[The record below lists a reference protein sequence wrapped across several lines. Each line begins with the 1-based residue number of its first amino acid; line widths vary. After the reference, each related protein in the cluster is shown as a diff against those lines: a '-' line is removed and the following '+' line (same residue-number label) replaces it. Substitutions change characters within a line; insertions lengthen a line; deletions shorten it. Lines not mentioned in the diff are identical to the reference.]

1 MFRFSAGANQAH
13 LVSWREWGYEA
24 FQEAREQGKPLALF
38 LTAFWCGFCQRMDEG
53 ALSDPEAIA
62 LLNAF
67 LVPVRVEESQ
77 RPDVDLRYNQDG
89 WPTIAFLNP
98 DGDHLFSV
106 NYMDPDPFVELL
118 VRVVQLHQQG
128 DLLRGESEAPDSQ
141 PLREPDPAAEGGHTL
156 GPALFYEVLGLVEGL
171 ADPVHGGFGDG
182 FKFLHTDA
190 HDFFLYVYQATGERQ
205 YLDHVLLTLTKLRAG
220 PMFDAPLGGFFRYSS
235 KPDWSEPHREKLLYD
250 QAALLRNY
258 LHAYLLTGEAEWRVH
273 AEGII
278 EFVESYLFDEE
289 AGAYLGC
296 QDYVAFDS
304 PVPAEATHRQTRP
317 VVDELVYCDANAA
330 MVSACLDAW
339 WLLGRVV
346 CRERAERVLET
357 LWRRLRAQD
366 GRMFHYWEG
375 NRDTGGK
382 SLGLLVDSVETGLAL
397 LDAYAILGG
406 EVYLQ
411 RAEQLANAIRQWHLL
426 PDGGIADISQAG
438 PGRLSTPVGVMPQNA
453 RAALFFL
460 RLSAIGGEMGN
471 RETAGRALARF
482 TGSHSIHGAFAS
494 GFGHAVGRLLAEP
507 ELVTVTGVPGSTQTR
522 ESARAVLTQPG
533 RGNVTLLFRQET

>member
-1 MFRFSAGANQAH
+1 MVR
-13 LVSWREWGYEA
+13 WREWGYEA
-24 FQEAREQGKPLALF
+24 FQEAREQGKPLAIF

-53 ALSDPEAIA
+53 ALSHPEAIA
-62 LLNAF
+62 ILNAF
-67 LVPVRVEESQ
+67 FIPVRVEESQ

-89 WPTIAFLNP
+89 WPTIAFLTP
-98 DGDHLFSV
+98 DGDQLLSV

-141 PLREPDPAAEGGHTL
+141 PLRMPEPAAEGGHTL

-190 HDFFLYVYQATGERQ
+190 NDFFLYVYQATGERK
-205 YLDHVLLTLTKLRAG
+205 YLDHVLHTLTKLRAG
-220 PMFDAPLGGFFRYSS
+220 PMLDAPLGGFFRYSS

-258 LHAYLLTGEAEWRVH
+258 LYAYLLTGDAEWRVH
-273 AEGII
+273 AEGLF

-317 VVDELVYCDANAA
+317 VVDELVYCDANAV

-339 WLLGRVV
+339 WLLGLAA

-357 LWRRLRAQD
+357 LWRRLRAED
-366 GRMFHYWEG
+366 GRMSTPKVSLLGRQPGHRGKVAWTSGGFRG
-375 NRDTGGK
+375 NRAGLSLLGRQPGHWGKVAWTAGGLRGNWTGPLGRLRHTWRIRVPPAGGTVGK
-382 SLGLLVDSVETGLAL
+382 RHQAMAPAARRRDRRYQRGRA
-397 LDAYAILGG
+397 G
-406 EVYLQ
+406 EVVY
-411 RAEQLANAIRQWHLL
+411 
-426 PDGGIADISQAG
+426 PGGRDA
-438 PGRLSTPVGVMPQNA
+438 
-453 RAALFFL
+453 
-460 RLSAIGGEMGN
+460 
-471 RETAGRALARF
+471 
-482 TGSHSIHGAFAS
+482 
-494 GFGHAVGRLLAEP
+494 P
-507 ELVTVTGVPGSTQTR
+507 ECQG
-522 ESARAVLTQPG
+522 RAVLSTVVVHR
-533 RGNVTLLFRQET
+533 RGYGEHGDRGQGACTVYRLPLHPRSLRLRVWAGC

>member
-1 MFRFSAGANQAH
+1 MVR
-13 LVSWREWGYEA
+13 WREWGYQA
-24 FQEAREQGKPLALF
+24 FQEAKNQQKPLALF

-53 ALSDPEAIA
+53 ALSHPEVIA

-67 LVPVRVEESQ
+67 FIPVRVEESQ

-89 WPTIAFLNP
+89 WPTIAFLAP

-141 PLREPDPAAEGGHTL
+141 PLRMPDPAAEGGHTL

-190 HDFFLYVYQATGERQ
+190 NDFFLYVYQATGERK
-205 YLDHVLLTLTKLRAG
+205 YLDHVLHTLTKLRAG
-220 PMFDAPLGGFFRYSS
+220 SMFDAPLGGFFRYSS

-278 EFVESYLFDEE
+278 EFVEAYLFDDD

-304 PVPAEATHRQTRP
+304 PVPAESVHRQTRP
-317 VVDELVYCDANAA
+317 VIDELVYCDANAV

-339 WLLGRVV
+339 WLLGLAA

-357 LWRRLRAQD
+357 LWRRLRAD
-366 GRMFHYWEG
+366 DSRMFHYWEG

-411 RAEQLANAIRQWHLL
+411 RAEQLANAIRQWRLL
-426 PDGGIADISQAG
+426 PEGGVFDISEAG

-460 RLSAIGGEMGN
+460 RLSAIGGDMRN

-482 TGSHSIHGAFAS
+482 TGSHAVHGTFAA
-494 GFGHAVGRLLAEP
+494 GFGHAVRRLLAEP
-507 ELVTVTGVPGSTQTR
+507 ELVTVTGVPGSGQTR